1 MPLLQRRGGV
11 VGEQAD
17 VLPGRVHPQLAAGR
31 LDDRRGEAVVVG
43 VGVGADEQPHVLEPE
58 AGLGEGEVE
67 LAQPSL
73 AADPGVEEDDAAV
86 GGDRPGV
93 AVRDPRPGQRQPQP
107 PDPGQHPLGARR
119 LGLSIPA
126 HAANPLKSPPRR
138 GVRTVNRRSRCGRRL
153 SSSPDRG
160 RERKAAITPR

>member
-17 VLPGRVHPQLAAGR
+17 VLPGRVHPELAARR

-58 AGLGEGEVE
+58 PGLGEGEVE
-67 LAQPSL
+67 LAQPAL

-93 AVRDPRPGQRQPQP
+93 AVRDARPGQRQPQP
-107 PDPGQHPLGARR
+107 PDPGSTLSVRGASGFRSALIGASSQERVAPEREDRQARR
-119 LGLSIPA
+119 
-126 HAANPLKSPPRR
+126 
-138 GVRTVNRRSRCGRRL
+138 
-153 SSSPDRG
+153 
-160 RERKAAITPR
+160 